1 MKRYY
6 DVKQCSSIEDL
17 EKMGMSRATVY
28 RKAKQL
34 GLKGKRKSKLDKY
47 MNCTDHELK
56 ELVNEVVLNVLRDNS
71 STMIQ
76 VQADEPAKKQKS
88 TAEKKPRKPRLKSIE
103 EIACPKCG
111 KGHII
116 KGRTAYGCNEF
127 RNGCDMLLPFDS
139 YPADLTP
146 AKLNTMIKKAFKTK

>member
-1 MKRYY
+1 MKRYC

-56 ELVNEVVLNVLRDNS
+56 ELVKTGVLNRMDKSRIKARRKKEEPIDNS
-71 STMIQ
+71 
-76 VQADEPAKKQKS
+76 
-88 TAEKKPRKPRLKSIE
+88 L
-103 EIACPKCG
+103 
-111 KGHII
+111 
-116 KGRTAYGCNEF
+116 
-127 RNGCDMLLPFDS
+127 
-139 YPADLTP
+139 
-146 AKLNTMIKKAFKTK
+146 